1 MLEEALNRT
10 ILLMQTELR
19 PGADPARLL
28 AALTGVRVTLKA
40 DRAALATY
48 AGQCAYVTAALTMAR
63 SGHEI
68 WLGGEETPLV
78 GAQPPLADGLL
89 FEQLLAVGRDLL
101 PGCAFRRGTPD
112 GRVDLAV
119 VIGAPDGPVDAAQI
133 AYLDA
138 DAWSG
143 SLAETPHAWGAQ
155 DWPAGGMA
163 AGALA
168 AGEAF
173 KAAMRAVRDLA
184 RTPDV
189 FDDMFAPCHTA
200 RIALA
205 PADTPQHAALG
216 DFDLVSGGAIANAAL
231 FVLLRLP
238 GVKGSGRVID
248 HDRSGLSNLNRN
260 ALLRRSALAEFK
272 VDDLARFG
280 DGLDIRPEPVRFE
293 GDMALGRIVLVGV
306 DDIPSRWRAQAA
318 GPAWLGVGGT
328 DRFMVQVSEH
338 RPADACAGCLHP
350 AASDNTDP
358 IPTVAFVSFWSGL
371 LLAVRLLRM
380 AGGTICPPG
389 EQQRLFTTLRPES
402 WNYTAYPVAPNANCP
417 VGCGAA
423 TSMGDGSARP
433 GLAA

>member
-10 ILLMQTELR
+10 ILLMQTELQ

-28 AALTGVRVTLKA
+28 AALTGVRVAITA
-40 DRAALATY
+40 DPAALATH

-68 WLGGEETPLV
+68 WLVGQETRLV
-78 GAQPPLADGLL
+78 GAQPPLDDGLL
-89 FEQLLAVGRDLL
+89 FEQLLAVGHDLL
-101 PGCAFRRGTPD
+101 PGRAFHRGPPD
-112 GRVDLAV
+112 GRIHLAV
-119 VIGAPDGPVDAAQI
+119 VIGAPDVRFDAAQV

-138 DAWSG
+138 DDWSG
-143 SLAETPHAWGAQ
+143 SLTETPHAWGAR
-155 DWPAGGMA
+155 DWPVGAMA

-168 AGEAF
+168 ACEAF
-173 KAAMRAVRDLA
+173 KASMRFVRDLA
-184 RTPDV
+184 RTPGV
-189 FDDMFAPCHTA
+189 FDDMFAPCPAA
-200 RIALA
+200 RIELA
-205 PADTPQHAALG
+205 PADTAQPAALG

-231 FVLLRLP
+231 FVLLRMP
-238 GVKGSGRVID
+238 DVHGAGRVID

-260 ALLRRSALAEFK
+260 ALLRRSALGEFK

-280 DGLDIRPEPVRFE
+280 GGLTIRPEAARFE
-293 GDMALGRIVLVGV
+293 GDMTLGQTVLVGV
-306 DDIPSRWRAQAA
+306 DDIPSRWRAQAT

-328 DRFMVQVSEH
+328 DRFSVQVSEH

-350 AASDNTDP
+350 AASDNNDP

-371 LLAVRLLRM
+371 LLAVRLLRV
-380 AGGTICPPG
+380 AGGTPCPSG

-402 WNYTAYPVAPNANCP
+402 WNYTAYPVAPNAHCP
-417 VGCGAA
+417 VGCDSA
-423 TSMGDGSARP
+423 TSISNGSAKP